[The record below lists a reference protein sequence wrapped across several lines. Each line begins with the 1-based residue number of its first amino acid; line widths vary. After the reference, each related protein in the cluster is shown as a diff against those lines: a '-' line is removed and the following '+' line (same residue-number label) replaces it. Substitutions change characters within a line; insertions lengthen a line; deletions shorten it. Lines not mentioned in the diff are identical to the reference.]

1 MGMDEPMITGLEA
14 LAKVPL
20 FTGLPPNE
28 LARLGALVRPR
39 RYRRGEVIFLE
50 GDSGTSLCVI
60 ALGQVK
66 IVLSGA
72 DGREVV
78 LNVYGP
84 GDFFGE
90 FALLDGEPR
99 SADAIA
105 QEGCLLYWLTREDFL
120 AFLEAHPRAASTL
133 LAVLSRRLRHTTRV
147 VQDATFRDVPAR
159 LARVVLDL
167 ATTRGRSA
175 GDGVVVEGTVH
186 PDRSRVDGGGQPRD
200 GEQGAAGVRA
210 RRPAPPRARSHYD
223 HATRATPRARQSV
236 VGSGQWAVGRVG
248 RRLGAGGGFAPVLAG
263 GNRSDSHHGRV
274 SGHRHQALGAARGA
288 APTSASGDARGEAA
302 GFAPSRSPLR
312 TRKLLARAAK
322 HKGARRP

>member
-1 MGMDEPMITGLEA
+1 MGEPMITGLEA
-14 LAKVPL
+14 LAQVPL

-28 LARLGALVRPR
+28 LARLGALMRAR

-50 GDSGTSLCVI
+50 GDVGTSLCVI

-175 GDGVVVEGTVH
+175 GDGVVVDGRFTQTDLAAMVGASRETVNKAL
-186 PDRSRVDGGGQPRD
+186 RAFERGG
-200 GEQGAAGVRA
+200 
-210 RRPAPPRARSHYD
+210 
-223 HATRATPRARQSV
+223 
-236 VGSGQWAVGRVG
+236 
-248 RRLGAGGGFAPVLAG
+248 LL
-263 GNRSDSHHGRV
+263 
-274 SGHRHQALGAARGA
+274 RHERGA
-288 APTSASGDARGEAA
+288 ITIMRPER
-302 GFAPSRSPLR
+302 LR
-312 TRKLLARAAK
+312 ERAD
-322 HKGARRP
+322 P

>member
-1 MGMDEPMITGLEA
+1 MREQMMTGTEA

-20 FTGLPPNE
+20 FRGLPAAE
-28 LARLGALVRPR
+28 LERLGALVRAR

-50 GDSGTSLCVI
+50 GDIGSSLCVI

-66 IVLSGA
+66 IVLNGA

-105 QEGCLLYWLTREDFL
+105 QEACLLYWLTREDFL
-120 AFLEAHPRAASTL
+120 AFLEAHSRAASTL

-159 LARVVLDL
+159 L
-167 ATTRGRSA
+167 
-175 GDGVVVEGTVH
+175 
-186 PDRSRVDGGGQPRD
+186 
-200 GEQGAAGVRA
+200 
-210 RRPAPPRARSHYD
+210 
-223 HATRATPRARQSV
+223 
-236 VGSGQWAVGRVG
+236 
-248 RRLGAGGGFAPVLAG
+248 
-263 GNRSDSHHGRV
+263 
-274 SGHRHQALGAARGA
+274 
-288 APTSASGDARGEAA
+288 
-302 GFAPSRSPLR
+302 
-312 TRKLLARAAK
+312 
-322 HKGARRP
+322 

>member
-1 MGMDEPMITGLEA
+1 MITGTDA

-20 FTGLPPNE
+20 FRELPAAE
-28 LARLGALVRPR
+28 LERLGALVRAR

-50 GDSGTSLCVI
+50 GDIGASLCVI
-60 ALGQVK
+60 ALGQAK
-66 IVLSGA
+66 IVLSDA
-72 DGREVV
+72 EGREIV

-105 QEGCLLYWLTREDFL
+105 QEACLLYWLTREDFL

-167 ATTRGRSA
+167 ATTRGRPL
-175 GDGVVVEGTVH
+175 DNTVVVDGPYTQTDLAAMVGASRETVNKAL
-186 PDRSRVDGGGQPRD
+186 RGFQRGG
-200 GEQGAAGVRA
+200 
-210 RRPAPPRARSHYD
+210 
-223 HATRATPRARQSV
+223 
-236 VGSGQWAVGRVG
+236 
-248 RRLGAGGGFAPVLAG
+248 LL
-263 GNRSDSHHGRV
+263 
-274 SGHRHQALGAARGA
+274 RHERGA
-288 APTSASGDARGEAA
+288 ITVTEPER
-302 GFAPSRSPLR
+302 LR
-312 TRKLLARAAK
+312 ERAK
-322 HKGARRP
+322 P

>member
-1 MGMDEPMITGLEA
+1 MGMREPMITGIEA
-14 LAKVPL
+14 LGKVPI
-20 FTGLPPNE
+20 FTGLPANE
-28 LARLGALVRPR
+28 LARLGALVRAR

-50 GDSGTSLCVI
+50 GDVGTSLCVI

-167 ATTRGRSA
+167 ATTRGRSE
-175 GDGVVVEGTVH
+175 GDSVI
-186 PDRSRVDGGGQPRD
+186 VDGRFTQTDLAAMVGASRETVNKALRAFERGG
-200 GEQGAAGVRA
+200 
-210 RRPAPPRARSHYD
+210 
-223 HATRATPRARQSV
+223 
-236 VGSGQWAVGRVG
+236 
-248 RRLGAGGGFAPVLAG
+248 LL
-263 GNRSDSHHGRV
+263 
-274 SGHRHQALGAARGA
+274 RHERGA
-288 APTSASGDARGEAA
+288 ITVMRPER
-302 GFAPSRSPLR
+302 LR
-312 TRKLLARAAK
+312 ERAD
-322 HKGARRP
+322 P